1 LALHLGHVASGALLV
16 EIIFGYPGL
25 GALLRD
31 SVTAFDYPVIYGI
44 VFVLILGIAL
54 ATLFLDF
61 IYPKIDPRITY
72 ED

>member
-1 LALHLGHVASGALLV
+1 MLV

-54 ATLFLDF
+54 ATLVLDF
-61 IYPKIDPRITY
+61 IYPKIDP
-72 ED
+72 